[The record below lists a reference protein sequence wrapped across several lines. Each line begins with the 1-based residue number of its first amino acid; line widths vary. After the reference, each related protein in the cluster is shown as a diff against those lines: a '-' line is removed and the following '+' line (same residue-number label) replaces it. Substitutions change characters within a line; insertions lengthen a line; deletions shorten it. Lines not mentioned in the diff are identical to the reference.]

1 MKVIIDMVSFLYY
14 TLGLILPFILVI
26 SCEGLTLPPL
36 ASRGVHKITISK
48 SIPQQ
53 QGCVLSLL
61 IKLDNTSQKG
71 KELKMYFS
79 NLNKALP
86 RKSL

>member
-1 MKVIIDMVSFLYY
+1 M
-14 TLGLILPFILVI
+14 LPPILVI

-36 ASRGVHKITISK
+36 TSPGVHKLIIYK

-71 KELKMYFS
+71 KRKENVFS
-79 NLNKALP
+79 
-86 RKSL
+86 

>member
-36 ASRGVHKITISK
+36 TSQGVHK
-48 SIPQQ
+48 
-53 QGCVLSLL
+53 
-61 IKLDNTSQKG
+61 DNYS
-71 KELKMYFS
+71 
-79 NLNKALP
+79 
-86 RKSL
+86 

>member
-1 MKVIIDMVSFLYY
+1 M
-14 TLGLILPFILVI
+14 LPLTLVI

-36 ASRGVHKITISK
+36 TSQGVHKIIIYK

-61 IKLDNTSQKG
+61 LKLDNTTQKG
-71 KELKMYFS
+71 KKLKGIFLIYS
-79 NLNKALP
+79 NIKL
-86 RKSL
+86 